1 MELKLLRRGER
12 IYCAPDALI
21 YDEKTQEGGNFQNQ
35 RRRWLGDQKV
45 HPHRARHYRE
55 RGVKRA
61 QGFVCSRRRFPL
73 TAFPGS
79 ARRYR
84 RPRNKVRVQPN

>member
-45 HPHRARHYRE
+45 HPHQALQRKRRE
-55 RGVKRA
+55 AGSGVRLLQA
-61 QGFVCSRRRFPL
+61 PFPPYGLSRLR
-73 TAFPGS
+73 
-79 ARRYR
+79 
-84 RPRNKVRVQPN
+84 